1 MRKTFVVGRLTGS
14 SSHIL
19 LLDSDAAGSRLR
31 LDPPLDPETS
41 TSSLQ
46 TRLPLPDPLTV
57 H

>member
-19 LLDSDAAGSRLR
+19 LLDADAAGSPLR
-31 LDPPLDPETS
+31 LHPPLDPEDS
-41 TSSLQ
+41 RPSCQS
-46 TRLPLPDPLTV
+46 RLPDPLTV